1 MLRLLRICWPL
12 TWPVRWYWNRSERK
26 VGKRFVTERI
36 LRPLLPAPPA
46 GLEVERS
53 GGGRVFVWYREDLGL
68 VALLSGGFEQAE
80 TEWLLARVR
89 PGTTAIDV
97 GANVGMYTVPL
108 AGTAARVL
116 AFEPAPDNVRRL
128 GENLA
133 LNGLENVTVRQVAL
147 GERAGEL
154 LLRLGDDPMF
164 HSTTEVAE
172 QRGTGD
178 ELRVKACVLDDEWRA
193 AGSPEVSALKVDV
206 EGGEAAVLRGATGL
220 LETCRPALL
229 LEASTAER
237 LAKLEEI
244 LARLGYRGSQPA
256 GFSQGNYAFTPLA
269 ERADQHPSRDNE

>member
-1 MLRLLRICWPL
+1 VLRLLRIVWPL

-26 VGKRFVTERI
+26 LGKRFVTERI

-46 GLEVERS
+46 GLEVERP

-97 GANVGMYTVPL
+97 GANVGMYAVPL
-108 AGTAARVL
+108 ALAAGRVL

-128 GENLA
+128 RENLA
-133 LNGLENVTVRQVAL
+133 LNGLENVTVRPIAL

-178 ELRVKACVLDDEWRA
+178 ELRVEACVLDDEWRT
-193 AGSPEVSALKVDV
+193 AGSPEVSVMKVDV
-206 EGGEAAVLRGATGL
+206 EGGEPGVLRGATAL
-220 LETCRPALL
+220 LDAWHPSLL
-229 LEASTAER
+229 LEASTPDR
-237 LAKLEEI
+237 LATLEEI
-244 LARLGYRGSQPA
+244 LSPLGYRSSQPH
-256 GFSQGNYAFTPLA
+256 GFGPGNYAFTSA
-269 ERADQHPSRDNE
+269 